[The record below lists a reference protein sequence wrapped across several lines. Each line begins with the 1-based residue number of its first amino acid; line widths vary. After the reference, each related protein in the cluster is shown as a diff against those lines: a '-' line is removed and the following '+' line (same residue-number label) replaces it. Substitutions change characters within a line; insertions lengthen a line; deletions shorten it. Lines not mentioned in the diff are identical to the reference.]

1 MQPYEAPMNRTPY
14 ILAAVG
20 AGLTSLYWAAL
31 ALLIGV
37 AASTGS
43 GSPIQAILPFIL
55 IGLYAYRGYQ
65 VFQGMP
71 AAANA
76 LLWLHGI
83 GAVVSVMRMMDTDVI
98 TMTLYGIKIGLHVFG
113 AATAYWAMQASTKG

>member
-1 MQPYEAPMNRTPY
+1 MQPNQASMNRTPF

-20 AGLTSLYWAAL
+20 AGLTSLYWTAL

-43 GSPIQAILPFIL
+43 SNPLQVILPFVL

-65 VFQGMP
+65 VFQGEP

-83 GAVVSVMRMMDTDVI
+83 GGVVSVMRMAGGVTAVI
-98 TMTLYGIKIGLHVFG
+98 RLYGIKIALHVFG
-113 AATAYWAMQASTKG
+113 AATAFWAMKVSTTR

>member
-1 MQPYEAPMNRTPY
+1 MNRTPF

-20 AGLTSLYWAAL
+20 AGLTSLYWTAL

-43 GSPIQAILPFIL
+43 SNPLQVILPFVL

-65 VFQGMP
+65 VFQGEP

-83 GAVVSVMRMMDTDVI
+83 GGVVSVMRMAGGDSIVI
-98 TMTLYGIKIGLHVFG
+98 LLYGIKIALHVFG
-113 AATAYWAMQASTKG
+113 AATAFWAMKVSTTR

>member
-83 GAVVSVMRMMDTDVI
+83 GSVSTHRQRGSRQNSGHIVV
-98 TMTLYGIKIGLHVFG
+98 LHVLHESRSDDG
-113 AATAYWAMQASTKG
+113 MC